1 MKKLERNN
9 RVTKEKCLLGFSLLP
24 DIGPVKFNKLI
35 NQFPDILTAWNF
47 QENHL
52 KKAGILKNAQKVI
65 AERNRMNLDEEY
77 EKLKEEDIS
86 ILSPLINKDDFPKRL
101 QEIPSAPFIL
111 YTKGKQKNL
120 YKKQLAIIGTR
131 RPTTYGKQVVEKLAS
146 QISQAGIIVTSGM
159 AMGIDSLAH
168 QFALENNQPT
178 IAVLGSGLSNKIL
191 SQSFA
196 HKLSQEIL
204 SSGGTLVSEYSP
216 NFEATKFTFPAR
228 NRIISGLSLGT
239 LVIEAGEKSGSL
251 ITARYALEQNRE
263 VFAVPGNLFSSQSI
277 GTNWLIK
284 EGAIPTTKATDILSI
299 FGFKSNTTASK
310 DSEIKFDDPE
320 EKLIHKTLNHEPM
333 PIDKISNISK
343 INQKNLAGKLS
354 IMELK
359 GLIKNIGGGFIRG

>member
-1 MKKLERNN
+1 MKKLEENDRIN
-9 RVTKEKCLLGFSLLP
+9 KEKCLLGFSLLP
-24 DIGPVKFNKLI
+24 DIGPVKFNKLV
-35 NQFPDILTAWNF
+35 NQFPDILTAWKF

-52 KKAGILKNAQKVI
+52 KKAGILKNAQRVI
-65 AERNRMNLDEEY
+65 AKRNELNLDEEHA
-77 EKLKEEDIS
+77 KLKEENIS
-86 ILSPLINKDDFPKRL
+86 ILSPLIDKDDFPKRL
-101 QEIPSAPFIL
+101 REIPGAPFIL
-111 YTKGKQKNL
+111 YVRGNQENL

-131 RPTTYGKQVVEKLAS
+131 RPTTYGKQVTEKLAG

-159 AMGIDSLAH
+159 AMGIDSIAH
-168 QFALENNQPT
+168 QSALENNQPT
-178 IAVLGSGLSNKIL
+178 IAVLGSGMSNKLL

-216 NFEATKFTFPAR
+216 DFEATKFTFPAR

-239 LVIEAGEKSGSL
+239 LVIEAGERSGSL

-284 EGAIPTTKATDILSI
+284 EGAVPTTNVNDILSV
-299 FGFKSNTTASK
+299 FGFASNATTSQ
-310 DSEIKFDDPE
+310 DSEIKFDDAQ

-343 INQKNLAGKLS
+343 IDQKILAGKLS
-354 IMELK
+354 MMELK